1 MKQYMPCKPNPY
13 GFKKWG
19 LCDSETGYLV
29 DFNVYFGAQG
39 DKPETGLTTDVVLR
53 LIKPEEGYGFGSGY
67 LLCVD
72 NYYTSR
78 DLMQKLW
85 EMKVMSCGTLR
96 RNRRGYPKQ
105 LAQSV
110 KKSYRGDFRW
120 VKDGICTYYEWNDN
134 SQVALVSTIHSGAD
148 GSSVKRQVK
157 NEGKI
162 PVPCPP
168 VIPFYNKYM
177 GGVDNFDHMTQ
188 VYGILRKC
196 CRWTNVFLYWF
207 VDSAIVNGYVLFQK
221 LNPHVSTQCP
231 YAHVW

>member
-85 EMKVMSCGTLR
+85 EIEGHVMWNTKAEQERLSEAAGT
-96 RNRRGYPKQ
+96 
-105 LAQSV
+105 V
-110 KKSYRGDFRW
+110 
-120 VKDGICTYYEWNDN
+120 
-134 SQVALVSTIHSGAD
+134 SQ
-148 GSSVKRQVK
+148 
-157 NEGKI
+157 E
-162 PVPCPP
+162 
-168 VIPFYNKYM
+168 
-177 GGVDNFDHMTQ
+177 
-188 VYGILRKC
+188 ILSWR
-196 CRWTNVFLYWF
+196 L
-207 VDSAIVNGYVLFQK
+207 
-221 LNPHVSTQCP
+221 
-231 YAHVW
+231 